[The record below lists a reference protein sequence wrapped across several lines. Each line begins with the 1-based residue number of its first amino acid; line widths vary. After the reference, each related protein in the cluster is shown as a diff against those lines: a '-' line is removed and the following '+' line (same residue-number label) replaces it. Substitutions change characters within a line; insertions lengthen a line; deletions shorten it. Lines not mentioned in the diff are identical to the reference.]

1 MSNGYEF
8 DLPQQ
13 QNFIKVIGVGGGG
26 GNAARNMYRLGITGV
41 DFIICN
47 TDVQALEDSP
57 IPRKL
62 ALGKNLTGGLGA
74 GANPEIGKNAAI
86 ESKEDI
92 KSMLS
97 DGTKMVFIT
106 AGMGG
111 GTGTGAAPVIAEIA
125 NKLNIL
131 TVGIV
136 TLPFSFEGK
145 KKLEQAQIGIKA
157 LREHCDTVLVI
168 LNDRI
173 KDQLGNLT
181 IGTAFAKADEVQTNA
196 TKSIAEII
204 TLTGHVNVDFK
215 DVETVMKNAGT
226 AVMGSG
232 AAEGENRALHAV
244 QAALSS
250 PLLEYKDIHGAK
262 KILLSIVFGKD
273 AELNMEELTIITDY
287 IRDQVGEDAEMIF
300 GYGADNNLKE
310 LLKVTIIATGFMD
323 ISNKIKEIIMEHNS
337 STIKSETLNT
347 KKITKPQQATSNP
360 INKPIQGIPID
371 FSPKISNND
380 WKHQS
385 TIYDDLILIPAYKR
399 QNIELDF
406 SIENKT
412 NKLYVDAP

>member
-1 MSNGYEF
+1 MSNDYEF

-26 GNAARNMYRLGITGV
+26 GNAARNMYRLGIAGV

-74 GANPEIGKNAAI
+74 GANPEIGRNAAI

-92 KSMLS
+92 KSILS

-125 NKLNIL
+125 SKANIL
-131 TVGIV
+131 TVAIV

-145 KKLEQAQIGIKA
+145 KKLEQAQIGIKS
-157 LREHCDTVLVI
+157 LRENCDTVLVI

-181 IGTAFAKADEVQTNA
+181 IGNAFAKADEVQTNA

-232 AAEGENRALHAV
+232 SAEGESRAINAV
-244 QAALSS
+244 QSALSS

-262 KILLSIVFGKD
+262 KILLSIVFGKE
-273 AELNMEELTIITDY
+273 AELSMEELTIITDY
-287 IRDQVGEDAEMIF
+287 IREKVGEDAEMIF
-300 GYGADNNLKE
+300 GYGLDNNLKE
-310 LLKVTIIATGFMD
+310 HLKVTIIATGFLD
-323 ISNKIKEIIMEHNS
+323 FNSEKKEYVVEDKLTKNKLES
-337 STIKSETLNT
+337 SNT
-347 KKITKPQQATSNP
+347 KKSTSIHQQNSSN
-360 INKPIQGIPID
+360 NKTIQSIPLD
-371 FSPKISNND
+371 FSPSTTNSSWKNN
-380 WKHQS
+380 QA
-385 TIYDDLILIPAYKR
+385 TLYDNLILIPAYKR

-406 SIENKT
+406 NIDNRT
-412 NKLYVDAP
+412 NKLYINTP